1 MKQTLNFFLMLTLL
15 SVVCV
20 SCKNKQDNG
29 EASVASVS
37 EEAPLPTGKT
47 LPLNI
52 DRKTKADGHDYHYI
66 INREPIDNTVED
78 EEGNVFYDN
87 EISILV
93 ERDGGQM
100 YKRSFT
106 RENFLSMLDEGF
118 RQYGIL
124 DGCRFV
130 KIDKGSVVFSLCVS
144 YPESDLFT
152 PFLLT
157 VHPDG
162 SGSFSP
168 DNTLDVDNFADSAAL
183 SSGV

>member
-1 MKQTLNFFLMLTLL
+1 MKKTLYFFLMLALL
-15 SVVCV
+15 SAVCA
-20 SCKNKQDNG
+20 SCKNTKDNS

-37 EEAPLPTGKT
+37 EEAPLPSGKT

-52 DRKTKADGHDYHYI
+52 ERRTKADGRAYHYI
-66 INREPIDNTVED
+66 INREPNETTVED
-78 EEGNVFYDN
+78 EDGNVFYDN

-93 ERDGGQM
+93 ERDGGRMFQ
-100 YKRSFT
+100 RSFT

-130 KIDKGSVVFSLCVS
+130 KIEKGNVIFSLCVS

>member
-1 MKQTLNFFLMLTLL
+1 MLMLALL

-20 SCKNKQDNG
+20 SCKNKNDNA
-29 EASVASVS
+29 EASVAAVS
-37 EEAPLPTGKT
+37 EEAPLPSGKT
-47 LPLNI
+47 LPLTI

-66 INREPIDNTVED
+66 INREPVENTVED
-78 EEGNVFYDN
+78 EDGNIFYDN

-93 ERDGGQM
+93 ERDGKQI

-130 KIDKGSVVFSLCVS
+130 KIGQGNVVFSLCVS